1 MEPFCENAVLMPHG
15 NLEAYRRKRSGEATP
30 EPMGSRTAAGSGRFV
45 VQKHAARRVH
55 FDLRLELGGTLKSWA
70 VPRGP
75 SLDPEVKRL
84 AVATEDHPLEYVDFE
99 GSIPAGNY
107 GAGAMIVWDSG
118 RWTPLEDPAAGME
131 SGKLL
136 FELHGYKLRG
146 VWTLF
151 RTGGR
156 RQTDDGSQWLLM
168 KKPDAAARPAG
179 SDADDDDRDPDGGL
193 PPHSVLSGLTVEE
206 LRDGCDRIEGVRA
219 EIEASEAPRRP
230 VDPRSLPL
238 MLATAADRPFSRA
251 GWIYE
256 LKYDGYRLVAA
267 REGGSVFL
275 RYRRGGDVTAL
286 YPELTRALRRLPV
299 ESLVLDGEVT
309 VLDGGGRPSF
319 PMLQRRGLLSRP
331 ADIARASVRQPATL
345 FAFDLVSFEGR
356 DLRPLPLLERK
367 GWLAR
372 TLPPAGPLR
381 YADHIEEQGE
391 AFFEQ
396 AAAMGLEGA
405 MAKDG
410 ASRYVGRR
418 SSSWVKFRTERTADF
433 AIVGMSPPKGSRI
446 GLGALHLAVWDP
458 DVPAGAAEA
467 GQAGGDGP
475 GQDEGD
481 AGDRSRGS
489 LVYAGRVGTGFSDAD
504 LAELAQRLSANRRE
518 DPPCQAPRGADDA
531 HGEGETGAGSAV
543 GGAVPA
549 AGAAPDVHA
558 AALLTDDHIM
568 GGRVADQTWTEPD
581 DELVCEVRYKE
592 WTPHGML
599 RHPVF
604 LRLRDDKPLEDCIR
618 RAEPRAG
625 RAEPPAPPAPQVEV
639 TNASKVFWPNEGYTK
654 GDLIDFY
661 AAIAGA
667 MQPYFTD
674 RPLVMTRY
682 PDGIEGKSFFQKN
695 APDFAPD
702 WLHTVRLTSP
712 RTGKDVEYFVC
723 QNRESLVY
731 VANLA
736 AIVLHVW
743 SSRLHQLGQPDW
755 CILDLDPKDAPF
767 DDVIE
772 IALAIR
778 RLCRKIELP
787 SFVKTSGSSGLHV
800 LLPLGGACTYEQSRS
815 LGQLIA
821 QIICRQLPEIATVTR
836 NPERRGGKVYI
847 DFVQNGRGRLLVA
860 PFSVRPLPAAP
871 VSTPLRWSEVKP
883 GLDLRDHTIR
893 TVPQRLRKLKT
904 DPLRGVLTEKPDLLA
919 ALRRLSELV

>member
-1 MEPFCENAVLMPHG
+1 MPHG
-15 NLEAYRRKRSGEATP
+15 NLDAYRRKRSSEATP
-30 EPMGSRTAAGSGRFV
+30 EPMGSRTTAGGGRFV

-55 FDLRLELGGTLKSWA
+55 FDLRLELEGTLKSWA

-84 AVATEDHPLEYVDFE
+84 AVATEDHPLEYADFE

-118 RWTPLEDPAAGME
+118 RWVPLEDPVAGME

-136 FELHGYKLRG
+136 FELNGYKLRG

-168 KKPDAAARPAG
+168 KKPDAASRPLEEG
-179 SDADDDDRDPDGGL
+179 NDGEDEL
-193 PPHSVLSGLTVEE
+193 PPESVLSGLTVEE
-206 LRDGCDRIEGVRA
+206 LRDGCERIEDVRA
-219 EIEASEAPRRP
+219 GIEASDAPRRQ

-238 MLATAADRPFSRA
+238 MLATASDRPFSRA

-267 REGGSVFL
+267 KEGGSVFL

-286 YPELTRALRRLPV
+286 YPELARALRRLPV
-299 ESLVLDGEVT
+299 DSLVLDGEVT

-319 PMLQRRGLLSRP
+319 ARLQTRALLSRP
-331 ADIARASVRQPATL
+331 VDIEQASVRRPATL

-367 GWLAR
+367 GWLAQV
-372 TLPPAGPLR
+372 LPPAGPLR
-381 YADHIEEQGE
+381 YSDHIEEQGE

-396 AAAMGLEGA
+396 AVAMGLEGT

-410 ASRYVGRR
+410 ASRYTGRR
-418 SSSWVKFRTERTADF
+418 SSSWVKLRAERTGDF
-433 AIVGMSPPKGSRI
+433 AIVGMSSPKGSRV
-446 GLGALHLAVWDP
+446 GLGSLHLAVWDT
-458 DVPAGAAEA
+458 EA
-467 GQAGGDGP
+467 GG
-475 GQDEGD
+475 
-481 AGDRSRGS
+481 
-489 LVYAGRVGTGFSDAD
+489 LVYAGRVGTGFDDAT
-504 LAELAQRLSANRRE
+504 LAELAERLSARRRE
-518 DPPCQAPRGADDA
+518 DPPCWAPSAEGPAVEAALTDA
-531 HGEGETGAGSAV
+531 H
-543 GGAVPA
+543 
-549 AGAAPDVHA
+549 
-558 AALLTDDHIM
+558 LLD
-568 GGRVADQTWTEPD
+568 GRVADQTWIEPD
-581 DELVCEVRYKE
+581 DGLICEVRFKE

-604 LRLRDDKPLEDCIR
+604 LRLRDDKPLEDCVR
-618 RAEPRAG
+618 RDEPRG
-625 RAEPPAPPAPQVEV
+625 REATLSAAPERRVEI
-639 TNASKVFWPNEGYTK
+639 TNQSKVFWPDEGYAK

-661 AAIAGA
+661 AAVSEA
-667 MQPYFTD
+667 MQPYLTD

-767 DDVIE
+767 EDVIE

-778 RLCRKIELP
+778 RLCRQIKLP

-883 GLDLRDHTIR
+883 GLDLRDHNIR
-893 TVPQRLRKLKT
+893 TVPERLKKLRT
-904 DPLRGVLTEKPDLLA
+904 DPLRGVLTEQPDLLA

>member
-1 MEPFCENAVLMPHG
+1 MPHG
-15 NLEAYRRKRSGEATP
+15 NLDAYRRKRSSEATP
-30 EPMGSRTAAGSGRFV
+30 EPMGSRTTAVGGRFV
-45 VQKHAARRVH
+45 IQKHAARRVH
-55 FDLRLELGGTLKSWA
+55 FDLRLELEGTLKSWA

-84 AVATEDHPLEYVDFE
+84 AVATEDHPLEYADFE

-118 RWTPLEDPAAGME
+118 RWVPLEDPVAGME

-168 KKPDAAARPAG
+168 KKPDTAARPQE
-179 SDADDDDRDPDGGL
+179 DADGEDEL
-193 PPHSVLSGLTVEE
+193 PPESVLSGLTVEE
-206 LRDGCDRIEGVRA
+206 LRDGCDRIEQVRA
-219 EIEASEAPRRP
+219 EIEASDAPHRP

-238 MLATAADRPFSRA
+238 MLATASDRPFSRA

-267 REGGSVFL
+267 KEGGNVFL
-275 RYRRGGDVTAL
+275 RYRRGADVTAL
-286 YPELTRALRRLPV
+286 YPELARALRRLPV
-299 ESLVLDGEVT
+299 DSLALDGEVT

-319 PMLQRRGLLSRP
+319 ARLQTRALLSRP
-331 ADIARASVRQPATL
+331 VDIEQASVRRPATL
-345 FAFDLVSFEGR
+345 FAFDLVSFEGH

-372 TLPPAGPLR
+372 VLPPAGPLR
-381 YADHIEEQGE
+381 YSDHIEERGE
-391 AFFEQ
+391 EFFEQ
-396 AAAMGLEGA
+396 AVAMGLEGT

-418 SSSWVKFRTERTADF
+418 SSSWVKLRAERTGDF
-433 AIVGMSPPKGSRI
+433 AIVGMSAPKGSRV
-446 GLGALHLAVWDP
+446 GLGSLHLAVWDP
-458 DVPAGAAEA
+458 EA
-467 GQAGGDGP
+467 G
-475 GQDEGD
+475 
-481 AGDRSRGS
+481 R
-489 LVYAGRVGTGFSDAD
+489 LVYAGRVGTGFDDAT
-504 LAELAQRLSANRRE
+504 LAELAERLSASRRE
-518 DPPCQAPRGADDA
+518 DPPCWAPSAEGPAVEAALTDA
-531 HGEGETGAGSAV
+531 H
-543 GGAVPA
+543 
-549 AGAAPDVHA
+549 
-558 AALLTDDHIM
+558 LLD
-568 GGRVADQTWTEPD
+568 GRVDDQTWVEPD
-581 DELVCEVRYKE
+581 DELVCEVRFKE
-592 WTPHGML
+592 WTPHGLL

-604 LRLRDDKPLEDCIR
+604 LRLRDDKPLEDCVR
-618 RAEPRAG
+618 RAVPRHGEA
-625 RAEPPAPPAPQVEV
+625 AQPAPPERRVEI
-639 TNASKVFWPNEGYTK
+639 TNKSKVFWPDEGYTK

-661 AAIAGA
+661 TAVPEA
-667 MQPYFTD
+667 MQPYLTD

-767 DDVIE
+767 EDVIE
-772 IALAIR
+772 IAVAIR

-787 SFVKTSGSSGLHV
+787 SFIKTSGSSGLHV

-821 QIICRQLPEIATVTR
+821 RIICRQLPEIATVTR

-883 GLDLRDHTIR
+883 GLDLRDHNIR
-893 TVPQRLRKLKT
+893 TVPERLKKLKT
-904 DPLRGVLTEKPDLLA
+904 DPLRDVLTEQPDLLA

>member
-1 MEPFCENAVLMPHG
+1 MEPVCENAGLMPHG
-15 NLEAYRRKRSGEATP
+15 NLEAYRRKRSSEATP
-30 EPMGSRTAAGSGRFV
+30 EPMGSRAAAGGGRFV

-55 FDLRLELGGTLKSWA
+55 FDLRLELEGTLKSWA

-84 AVATEDHPLEYVDFE
+84 AVATEDHPLEYADFE

-118 RWTPLEDPAAGME
+118 RWVPLEDPVAGME

-136 FELHGYKLRG
+136 FELRGYKLRG

-168 KKPDAAARPAG
+168 KKPDTAARPREVEG
-179 SDADDDDRDPDGGL
+179 GDEDGL
-193 PPHSVLSGLTVEE
+193 PPESVLSGLTVEE
-206 LRDGCDRIEGVRA
+206 LRDGCDRIEEVRTG
-219 EIEASEAPRRP
+219 IEASDAPRRL

-267 REGGSVFL
+267 KEGGSVFL

-286 YPELTRALRRLPV
+286 YPELVRALRRLPV
-299 ESLVLDGEVT
+299 DSLVLDGEVT

-319 PMLQRRGLLSRP
+319 ARLQTRALLSRP
-331 ADIARASVRQPATL
+331 VEIEQASVRRPATL
-345 FAFDLVSFEGR
+345 FAFDLVSFEGH

-367 GWLAR
+367 GWLAQV
-372 TLPPAGPLR
+372 LPPAGPLR
-381 YADHIEEQGE
+381 YSDHIEERGE
-391 AFFEQ
+391 EFFEQ
-396 AAAMGLEGA
+396 AVAMGLEGT

-410 ASRYVGRR
+410 ASRYTGRR
-418 SSSWVKFRTERTADF
+418 SSAWVKLRAERTGDF
-433 AIVGMSPPKGSRI
+433 AIVGMSPPKGGRV
-446 GLGALHLAVWDP
+446 GLGSLHLAVWN
-458 DVPAGAAEA
+458 AEA
-467 GQAGGDGP
+467 GG
-475 GQDEGD
+475 
-481 AGDRSRGS
+481 

-504 LAELAQRLSANRRE
+504 LTHLAELLSARQRE
-518 DPPCQAPRGADDA
+518 DPPCHAPV
-531 HGEGETGAGSAV
+531 GEDG
-543 GGAVPA
+543 A
-549 AGAAPDVHA
+549 AGNE
-558 AALLTDDHIM
+558 LTDGHLM
-568 GGRVADQTWTEPD
+568 GGRIEDQTWVEPD
-581 DELVCEVRYKE
+581 DALVCEVRFKE
-592 WTPHGML
+592 WTPHGLL

-604 LRLRDDKPLEDCIR
+604 LRLRDDKPLEDCVR
-618 RAEPRAG
+618 RDEPRG
-625 RAEPPAPPAPQVEV
+625 REATLPAPPERRVEV
-639 TNASKVFWPNEGYTK
+639 TNQSKVFWPDEGYTK

-661 AAIAGA
+661 AAVSEA
-667 MQPYFTD
+667 MQPYLTD

-682 PDGIEGKSFFQKN
+682 PDGVDGKSFFQKN

-767 DDVIE
+767 EDVIE

-778 RLCRKIELP
+778 RLCLQIKLP

-800 LLPLGGACTYEQSRS
+800 LLPLAGACTYEQSRS

-883 GLDLRDHTIR
+883 GLDLRDHNIR
-893 TVPQRLRKLKT
+893 TVPERLKKLKT
-904 DPLRGVLTEKPDLLA
+904 DPLRGVLTEQPDLLA

>member
-1 MEPFCENAVLMPHG
+1 MPHG
-15 NLEAYRRKRSGEATP
+15 NLDAYRRKRSSEATP
-30 EPMGSRTAAGSGRFV
+30 EPMGSRTTAGGGRFV

-55 FDLRLELGGTLKSWA
+55 FDLRLELEGTLKSWA

-84 AVATEDHPLEYVDFE
+84 AVATEDHPLEYADFE

-118 RWTPLEDPAAGME
+118 RWVPLEDPVAGME

-168 KKPDAAARPAG
+168 KKPDAAARPQEEAG
-179 SDADDDDRDPDGGL
+179 GEDEL
-193 PPHSVLSGLTVEE
+193 PPESVLSGLTVEE
-206 LRDGCDRIEGVRA
+206 LRDGCERIEDVRA
-219 EIEASEAPRRP
+219 GIEASAAPRRQ
-230 VDPRSLPL
+230 VDPSSLPL
-238 MLATAADRPFSRA
+238 MLATASDRPFSRA

-267 REGGSVFL
+267 KEGGSVFF

-286 YPELTRALRRLPV
+286 YPELARALRRLPV
-299 ESLVLDGEVT
+299 DSLVLDGEVT

-319 PMLQRRGLLSRP
+319 AKLQTRALLSRP
-331 ADIARASVRQPATL
+331 VDIEQASVRRPATL

-356 DLRPLPLLERK
+356 DLRSLPLLERK
-367 GWLAR
+367 GWLAQV
-372 TLPPAGPLR
+372 LPPAGPLR
-381 YADHIEEQGE
+381 YSDHIEERGE
-391 AFFEQ
+391 EFFEQ
-396 AAAMGLEGA
+396 AVAMGLEGT

-410 ASRYVGRR
+410 ASRYTGRR
-418 SSSWVKFRTERTADF
+418 SSSWVKLRAERTGDF
-433 AIVGMSPPKGSRI
+433 AIVGMSPAKGSRV
-446 GLGALHLAVWDP
+446 GLGSLHVAVWD
-458 DVPAGAAEA
+458 AEA
-467 GQAGGDGP
+467 GG
-475 GQDEGD
+475 
-481 AGDRSRGS
+481 
-489 LVYAGRVGTGFSDAD
+489 LVYAGRVGTGLDDAT
-504 LAELAQRLSANRRE
+504 LAELAERLSPRRRE
-518 DPPCQAPRGADDA
+518 DPPCWAPSAEGPAVEAALTDA
-531 HGEGETGAGSAV
+531 H
-543 GGAVPA
+543 
-549 AGAAPDVHA
+549 
-558 AALLTDDHIM
+558 LLD
-568 GGRVADQTWTEPD
+568 GRVADQTWVEPD
-581 DELVCEVRYKE
+581 DELICEVRFKE

-604 LRLRDDKPLEDCIR
+604 LRLRDDKPLEDCVR
-618 RAEPRAG
+618 RDEPRG
-625 RAEPPAPPAPQVEV
+625 REATLSAPPERQVEI
-639 TNASKVFWPNEGYTK
+639 TNHSKVFWPDEGYAK

-661 AAIAGA
+661 AAVSEA
-667 MQPYFTD
+667 MQPYLTD

-767 DDVIE
+767 EDVIE

-778 RLCRKIELP
+778 RLCRQIKLP

-883 GLDLRDHTIR
+883 GLDLRDHNIR
-893 TVPQRLRKLKT
+893 TVPERLKKLKT
-904 DPLRGVLTEKPDLLA
+904 DPLRGVLTEQPDLLA

>member
-1 MEPFCENAVLMPHG
+1 MSRMPSG
-15 NLEAYRRKRSGEATP
+15 NLEAYRRKRSSEATP
-30 EPMGSRTAAGSGRFV
+30 EPFGPATGTGAGRFV

-55 FDLRLELGGTLKSWA
+55 FDLRLELEGTLKSWA

-84 AVATEDHPLEYVDFE
+84 AVATEDHPLEYADFE
-99 GSIPAGNY
+99 GSIPAANY

-118 RWTPLEDPAAGME
+118 RWRPLEDPVAGME

-136 FELHGYKLRG
+136 FELQGYKLRG

-156 RQTDDGSQWLLM
+156 RQKDDGNQWLLM
-168 KKPDAAARPAG
+168 KKPDGAARPESEG
-179 SDADDDDRDPDGGL
+179 GEDDL
-193 PPHSVLSGLTVEE
+193 PPESVLSGLTVEE
-206 LRDGCDRIEGVRA
+206 LRDGCERIEEVRA
-219 EIEASEAPRRP
+219 EVRASEARRRR

-238 MLATAADRPFSRA
+238 MLAVTGDRPFSRE

-267 REGGSVFL
+267 KEGGSVFL
-275 RYRRGGDVTAL
+275 RYRNGGDVTAL
-286 YPELTRALRRLPV
+286 YPELSRAMRRLPV
-299 ESLVLDGEVT
+299 ESLILDGEVT

-319 PMLQRRGLLSRP
+319 ARLQTRALLNRP
-331 ADIARASVRQPATL
+331 VDIEQASVRRPATL
-345 FAFDLVSFEGR
+345 FAFDLVAFEGS
-356 DLRPLPLLERK
+356 DLRSLPLLERK
-367 GWLAR
+367 GLLAKV
-372 TLPPAGPLR
+372 LPPAGPLR
-381 YADHIEEQGE
+381 YSDHIEEQGE

-396 AAAMGLEGA
+396 VTAMRLEGA

-410 ASRYVGRR
+410 DSRYVGRR
-418 SSSWVKFRTERTADF
+418 SSSWVKLRTEQTADLV
-433 AIVGMSPPKGSRI
+433 IVGMSPPKGSRV
-446 GLGALHLAVWDP
+446 GLGSLHLAVWDP
-458 DVPAGAAEA
+458 EA
-467 GQAGGDGP
+467 SG
-475 GQDEGD
+475 
-481 AGDRSRGS
+481 
-489 LVYAGRVGTGFSDAD
+489 LVYAGRVGTGFSDAK
-504 LAELAQRLSANRRE
+504 LAELTERLSANRRD
-518 DPPCQAPRGADDA
+518 DPPCRGA
-531 HGEGETGAGSAV
+531 G
-543 GGAVPA
+543 
-549 AGAAPDVHA
+549 
-558 AALLTDDHIM
+558 TDDDPAHRPLADSDLM
-568 GGRVADQTWTEPD
+568 GGRIEDQTWIDPD
-581 DELVCEVRYKE
+581 PELICEIRYKE

-604 LRLRDDKPLEDCIR
+604 LRLRDDKPIEDCVR
-618 RAEPRAG
+618 RDATRAPG
-625 RAEPPAPPAPQVEV
+625 AAPPTPERRVEV
-639 TNASKVFWPNEGYTK
+639 TNRSKVFWPAEGYTK

-661 AAIAGA
+661 AAIADA
-667 MQPYFTD
+667 MQPYLTD

-682 PDGIEGKSFFQKN
+682 PDGIDGKSFFQKN

-702 WLHTVRLTSP
+702 WLQTVKLISP
-712 RTGKDVEYFVC
+712 RTDREVEYFVC
-723 QNRESLVY
+723 QDRESLVY
-731 VANLA
+731 IANLG

-767 DDVIE
+767 EDVIE

-778 RLCRKIELP
+778 RLCRQIKLP

-800 LLPLGGACTYEQSRS
+800 LLPLGGACTFEQSRG

-821 QIICRQLPEIATVTR
+821 QIICRQLPDIATVTR

-871 VSTPLRWSEVKP
+871 VSTPLHWTEVKP
-883 GLDLRDHTIR
+883 GLDLRDHNIR
-893 TVPQRLRKLKT
+893 SLPERLKKLKT
-904 DPLRGVLTEKPDLLA
+904 DPLRGVLTEQPDLLA

>member
-1 MEPFCENAVLMPHG
+1 MPHG
-15 NLEAYRRKRSGEATP
+15 NLDAYRRKRSSEATP
-30 EPMGSRTAAGSGRFV
+30 EPMGSRTTAGGGRFV

-55 FDLRLELGGTLKSWA
+55 FDLRLELEGTLKSWA

-84 AVATEDHPLEYVDFE
+84 AVATEDHPLEYADFE

-107 GAGAMIVWDSG
+107 GAGAMIVWDTG
-118 RWTPLEDPAAGME
+118 RWIPLEDPVAGME

-136 FELHGYKLRG
+136 FELRGYKLRG

-168 KKPDAAARPAG
+168 KKPDAAARPLEEG
-179 SDADDDDRDPDGGL
+179 RDGEEEL
-193 PPHSVLSGLTVEE
+193 PPESVLSGLTVEE
-206 LRDGCDRIEGVRA
+206 LRDGCDRIEEVRA
-219 EIEASEAPRRP
+219 GIEASTAPRRS

-238 MLATAADRPFSRA
+238 MLATASDRPFSRP

-267 REGGSVFL
+267 KEGGSVFL

-286 YPELTRALRRLPV
+286 YPELVRALRRLPV
-299 ESLVLDGEVT
+299 DSLVLDGEVT

-319 PMLQRRGLLSRP
+319 ARLQTRALLSRP
-331 ADIARASVRQPATL
+331 VDIEQASVRRPATL

-356 DLRPLPLLERK
+356 DLRPLPLLQRK
-367 GWLAR
+367 DWLAQV
-372 TLPPAGPLR
+372 LPPAGPLR
-381 YADHIEEQGE
+381 YSDHIEERGE
-391 AFFEQ
+391 EFFEQ
-396 AAAMGLEGA
+396 AVAMGLEGT

-410 ASRYVGRR
+410 ASRYTGRR
-418 SSSWVKFRTERTADF
+418 SSSWVKLRAERTGDF
-433 AIVGMSPPKGSRI
+433 AIVGMSSPKGSRV
-446 GLGALHLAVWDP
+446 GLGSLHLAVWD
-458 DVPAGAAEA
+458 AEA
-467 GQAGGDGP
+467 GG
-475 GQDEGD
+475 
-481 AGDRSRGS
+481 
-489 LVYAGRVGTGFSDAD
+489 LVYAGRVGTGFDDATLTE
-504 LAELAQRLSANRRE
+504 LAERLSASRRE
-518 DPPCQAPRGADDA
+518 EPPCWAPAPEGPAVEAAITDA
-531 HGEGETGAGSAV
+531 H
-543 GGAVPA
+543 
-549 AGAAPDVHA
+549 
-558 AALLTDDHIM
+558 LLD
-568 GGRVADQTWTEPD
+568 GRVSDQTWVEPD

-604 LRLRDDKPLEDCIR
+604 LQLRSDKPLEDCVR
-618 RAEPRAG
+618 RAAPRSGEATQPESPK
-625 RAEPPAPPAPQVEV
+625 RQVEV
-639 TNASKVFWPNEGYTK
+639 TNRSKVFWPDEGYTK

-661 AAIAGA
+661 AAVSEA
-667 MQPYFTD
+667 MQPYLTD

-767 DDVIE
+767 EDVIE

-778 RLCRKIELP
+778 RLCRQIELP

-871 VSTPLRWSEVKP
+871 VSTPLRWSEVKR
-883 GLDLRDHTIR
+883 GLDLRDHNIR
-893 TVPQRLRKLKT
+893 TVPERLTKLKT
-904 DPLRGVLTEKPDLLA
+904 DPLRGVLTEQPDLLA

>member
-1 MEPFCENAVLMPHG
+1 MPHG
-15 NLEAYRRKRSGEATP
+15 NLEAYRRKRSSEATP
-30 EPMGSRTAAGSGRFV
+30 EPMGARTAAGGGRFV

-55 FDLRLELGGTLKSWA
+55 FDLRLELEGALKSWA

-75 SLDPEVKRL
+75 SLDPEIKRL
-84 AVATEDHPLEYVDFE
+84 AVATEDHPLEYADFE

-107 GAGAMIVWDSG
+107 GAGAMIVWDNG
-118 RWTPLEDPAAGME
+118 RWVPLEDPVAGME
-131 SGKLL
+131 NGKLL

-151 RTGGR
+151 RAGGR
-156 RQTDDGSQWLLM
+156 RRTDDGSQWLLM
-168 KKPDAAARPAG
+168 KKPDAAARPRDE
-179 SDADDDDRDPDGGL
+179 SDCEDEL
-193 PPHSVLSGLTVEE
+193 PPESVLSGLTVEE

-219 EIEASEAPRRP
+219 GIQASDAPRRP

-238 MLATAADRPFSRA
+238 MLATASDRPFSRV
-251 GWIYE
+251 GWIHE
-256 LKYDGYRLVAA
+256 LKYDGYRMVAA

-299 ESLVLDGEVT
+299 DSLVLDGEVA

-319 PMLQRRGLLSRP
+319 AKLQTRALLSRP
-331 ADIARASVRQPATL
+331 VDVELASVRRPATL

-372 TLPPAGPLR
+372 VLAPAGPIR
-381 YADHIEEQGE
+381 YADHIDERGEE
-391 AFFEQ
+391 FFER
-396 AAAMGLEGA
+396 AVAMGLEGT

-418 SSSWVKFRTERTADF
+418 SSSWVKLRAERTGDF
-433 AIVGMSPPKGSRI
+433 AIVGMSSPKGGRV
-446 GLGALHLAVWDP
+446 GLGSLHLAVWD
-458 DVPAGAAEA
+458 AET
-467 GQAGGDGP
+467 G
-475 GQDEGD
+475 
-481 AGDRSRGS
+481 R
-489 LVYAGRVGTGFSDAD
+489 LVYAGRVGTGFSDAT
-504 LAELAQRLSANRRE
+504 LAELAARLSASRRE
-518 DPPCQAPRGADDA
+518 DPPCWA
-531 HGEGETGAGSAV
+531 
-543 GGAVPA
+543 PA
-549 AGAAPDVHA
+549 AGDSVVE
-558 AALLTDDHIM
+558 AALADAHLLD
-568 GGRVADQTWTEPD
+568 GRVADQTWVQPD
-581 DELVCEVRYKE
+581 DELVCEVRFKE
-592 WTPHGML
+592 WTPHGLL

-604 LRLRDDKPLEDCIR
+604 LRLRADKPLEDCVR
-618 RAEPRAG
+618 RASPRGGGA
-625 RAEPPAPPAPQVEV
+625 PPAPPRRTVDV
-639 TNASKVFWPNEGYTK
+639 TNRSKVFWPNDGYTK

-661 AAIAGA
+661 AAAAEA
-667 MQPYFTD
+667 MQPYLSD
-674 RPLVMTRY
+674 RPLVTTRY

-702 WLHTVRLTSP
+702 WLRTVRLTSP
-712 RTGKDVEYFVC
+712 RTGKDVEYVVC

-731 VANLA
+731 LANLA

-743 SSRLHQLGQPDW
+743 SSRLHRLGQPDW

-767 DDVIE
+767 EDVIE

-778 RLCRKIELP
+778 RLCRRIQLP
-787 SFVKTSGSSGLHV
+787 SYVKTSGSSGLHV
-800 LLPLGGACTYEQSRS
+800 LLPLGGACTWEQSRS

-821 QIICRQLPEIATVTR
+821 RIICRQLPEIATVAR

-883 GLDLRDHTIR
+883 GLDLRDHDIR
-893 TVPQRLRKLKT
+893 TVPKRLKRLRT
-904 DPLRGVLTEKPDLLA
+904 DPLRGVLTRKPDLLA

>member
-1 MEPFCENAVLMPHG
+1 MPRG
-15 NLEAYRRKRSGEATP
+15 NLEAYRRKRSSEATP
-30 EPMGSRTAAGSGRFV
+30 EPFGPATGTGVGRFV

-55 FDLRLELGGTLKSWA
+55 FDLRLELEGTLKSWA

-84 AVATEDHPLEYVDFE
+84 AVATEDHPLEYADFE

-118 RWTPLEDPAAGME
+118 RWIPLEDPVAGME

-151 RTGGR
+151 RTAGR

-168 KKPDAAARPAG
+168 KKPDAAARPREDGAEG
-179 SDADDDDRDPDGGL
+179 DDEL
-193 PPHSVLSGLTVEE
+193 PPESVLSGLTVEE
-206 LRDGCDRIEGVRA
+206 VRDGCDRIEEVRA
-219 EIEASEAPRRP
+219 EIDASEAQRRR

-238 MLATAADRPFSRA
+238 MLATASDRPFSRP

-267 REGGSVFL
+267 KEGGSVFL
-275 RYRRGGDVTAL
+275 RYRRGSDVTAL
-286 YPELTRALRRLPV
+286 YPELARALRRLPV
-299 ESLVLDGEVT
+299 DSLVLDGEVT

-319 PMLQRRGLLSRP
+319 ARLQTRAMLSRP
-331 ADIARASVRQPATL
+331 VDIEQASVRRPATL

-356 DLRPLPLLERK
+356 DVRPLPLLERK

-372 TLPPAGPLR
+372 VLPPAGPLR
-381 YADHIEEQGE
+381 YSDHIEERGE

-396 AAAMGLEGA
+396 VAAMGLEGA

-410 ASRYVGRR
+410 ASRYTGRR
-418 SSSWVKFRTERTADF
+418 SSSWVKLRTERTADLVV
-433 AIVGMSPPKGSRI
+433 IGMSPPKGSRV
-446 GLGALHLAVWDP
+446 GLGSLHLAVWDP
-458 DVPAGAAEA
+458 EVPPGPTE
-467 GQAGGDGP
+467 GGSAGG
-475 GQDEGD
+475 
-481 AGDRSRGS
+481 

-504 LAELAQRLSANRRE
+504 LVELAERLGALRRE
-518 DPPCQAPRGADDA
+518 TPPCWVPQAA
-531 HGEGETGAGSAV
+531 TV
-543 GGAVPA
+543 
-549 AGAAPDVHA
+549 
-558 AALLTDDHIM
+558 LTDADLLD
-568 GGRVADQTWTEPD
+568 GRVEDQTWVEP
-581 DELVCEVRYKE
+581 EVACEVRFKN
-592 WTPHGML
+592 WTPHGLL
-599 RHPVF
+599 RHAVF
-604 LRLRDDKPLEDCIR
+604 LRLRDDKPIEDCVR
-618 RAEPRAG
+618 RAPPRAAG
-625 RAEPPAPPAPQVEV
+625 ASPPEPPERHVDL
-639 TNASKVFWPNEGYTK
+639 TNTSKVFWPDEGYTK

-661 AAIAGA
+661 AAIADS
-667 MQPYFTD
+667 MQPYLTD

-702 WLHTVRLTSP
+702 WLQTVRLTSP
-712 RTGKDVEYFVC
+712 RTGKDVEHFVC

-743 SSRLHQLGQPDW
+743 SSRLHELGQPDW

-767 DDVIE
+767 EDVIE

-778 RLCRKIELP
+778 RLCRKIKLP

-821 QIICRQLPEIATVTR
+821 KIICRELPEVATVTR
-836 NPERRGGKVYI
+836 NPERRGGKVYL

-883 GLDLRDHTIR
+883 GLDLREHNIH
-893 TVPQRLRKLKT
+893 TVPERLKRLKT
-904 DPLRGVLTEKPDLLA
+904 DPLRAVLTEKPDLLA

>member
-1 MEPFCENAVLMPHG
+1 MPHG
-15 NLEAYRRKRSGEATP
+15 DLEAYRRKRSSEGTP
-30 EPMGSRTAAGSGRFV
+30 EPMGSRAAAGGGRFV

-55 FDLRLELGGTLKSWA
+55 FDLRLELEGTLKSWA

-84 AVATEDHPLEYVDFE
+84 AVATEDHPLEYADFE

-107 GAGAMIVWDSG
+107 GAGAMIVWDAG
-118 RWTPLEDPAAGME
+118 RWKPLEDPVAGME
-131 SGKLL
+131 GGKLL
-136 FELHGYKLRG
+136 FELRGYKLRG

-156 RQTDDGSQWLLM
+156 RQTADGSQWLLM
-168 KKPDAAARPAG
+168 KKPDAAARRAGRGSVANGAG
-179 SDADDDDRDPDGGL
+179 SEVDADGSDGNAAGDGSEVDADADGGNADSEPGDGL
-193 PPHSVLSGLTVEE
+193 PQESILSGLTVEE
-206 LRDGCDRIEGVRA
+206 LRDGCERIEELRA
-219 EIEASEAPRRP
+219 EVEASAAPRRR
-230 VDPRSLPL
+230 VDPRTLPL
-238 MLATAADRPFSRA
+238 MLATAGDRPFSRA

-256 LKYDGYRLVAA
+256 LKHDGYRMVAA
-267 REGGSVFL
+267 RDGGSAFL

-286 YPELTRALRRLPV
+286 YPELTRALRALPV
-299 ESLVLDGEVT
+299 QSLVLDGEVV

-319 PMLQRRGLLSRP
+319 PRLQQRGLLSRQV
-331 ADIARASVRQPATL
+331 DIERAAVRQPATL

-367 GWLAR
+367 ALLAR
-372 TLPPAGPLR
+372 VLPPAGPLR
-381 YADHIEEQGE
+381 YSDHIEERGE

-396 AAAMGLEGA
+396 VAAMGLEGA

-410 ASRYVGRR
+410 GSRYLGRR

-433 AIVGMSPPKGSRI
+433 AIVGMSPPKGSRV
-446 GLGALHLAVWDP
+446 GFGSLHLAVWDP
-458 DVPAGAAEA
+458 EA
-467 GQAGGDGP
+467 G
-475 GQDEGD
+475 E
-481 AGDRSRGS
+481 
-489 LVYAGRVGTGFSDAD
+489 LVYAGRVGTGFNDAD
-504 LAELAQRLSANRRE
+504 LTDLAERLSARRRE
-518 DPPCQAPRGADDA
+518 TPPCSAPAGAPEA
-531 HGEGETGAGSAV
+531 
-543 GGAVPA
+543 GGALA
-549 AGAAPDVHA
+549 DG
-558 AALLTDDHIM
+558 HIM
-568 GGRVADQTWTEPD
+568 GGRIADQTWVEPAD
-581 DELVCEVRYKE
+581 DLICEVRYKE

-604 LRLRDDKPLEDCIR
+604 LRLRDDKPIEDCVR
-618 RAEPRAG
+618 RAGPRAG
-625 RAEPPAPPAPQVEV
+625 GAAPPAPPERLVEI
-639 TNASKVFWPNEGYTK
+639 TNASKVFWPDEGYTK

-661 AAIAGA
+661 AAVAGA
-667 MQPYFTD
+667 IQPYLSD

-682 PDGIEGKSFFQKN
+682 PDGIDGKSFFQKN

-702 WLHTVRLTSP
+702 WLQTVRLTSP

-723 QNRESLVY
+723 QNRESLLY

-743 SSRLHQLGQPDW
+743 SSRLHRLGQPDW

-767 DDVIE
+767 EDVIE

-778 RLCRKIELP
+778 RLCRRIELP

-800 LLPLGGACTYEQSRS
+800 LLPLGGACTWEQSRG

-821 QIICRQLPEIATVTR
+821 QIVCRQLPEIATVTR
-836 NPERRGGKVYI
+836 NPERRAGKVYI
-847 DFVQNGRGRLLVA
+847 DYVQNGRGRLLVV

-883 GLDLRDHTIR
+883 GLDLRDHNIR
-893 TVPQRLRKLKT
+893 TVPERLKNLKA
-904 DPLRGVLTEKPDLLA
+904 DPLRGVLTEQPDLLD
-919 ALRRLSELV
+919 ALQRLSELV

>member
-1 MEPFCENAVLMPHG
+1 MPHG
-15 NLEAYRRKRSGEATP
+15 NLEAYRRKRSSEATP
-30 EPMGSRTAAGSGRFV
+30 EPMGSRAAAGGGRFV

-55 FDLRLELGGTLKSWA
+55 FDLRLELEGTLKSWA

-84 AVATEDHPLEYVDFE
+84 AVATEDHPLEYADFE

-118 RWTPLEDPAAGME
+118 RWVPLEDPVAGME

-168 KKPDAAARPAG
+168 KKPDAAAHPREEEG
-179 SDADDDDRDPDGGL
+179 GDEDGL
-193 PPHSVLSGLTVEE
+193 PPESVLSGLTVEE
-206 LRDGCDRIEGVRA
+206 LRDGCDRIEEVRTG
-219 EIEASEAPRRP
+219 IEASDAPRRL

-267 REGGSVFL
+267 KEGGSVFL
-275 RYRRGGDVTAL
+275 RYRRGGDVTTL
-286 YPELTRALRRLPV
+286 YPELARALRRLPV

-319 PMLQRRGLLSRP
+319 ARLQTRALLNRP
-331 ADIARASVRQPATL
+331 VDIEQASVRQPATL

-367 GWLAR
+367 GWLAQV
-372 TLPPAGPLR
+372 LPPAGPLR
-381 YADHIEEQGE
+381 YSDHIEERGE

-396 AAAMGLEGA
+396 AVAMGLEGT

-410 ASRYVGRR
+410 ASRYTGRR
-418 SSSWVKFRTERTADF
+418 SSSWVKLRAERTGDF
-433 AIVGMSPPKGSRI
+433 AIVGMSPPKGSRV
-446 GLGALHLAVWDP
+446 GLGSLHLAVWN
-458 DVPAGAAEA
+458 AEA
-467 GQAGGDGP
+467 GG
-475 GQDEGD
+475 
-481 AGDRSRGS
+481 

-504 LAELAQRLSANRRE
+504 LTHLAELLSARQRE
-518 DPPCQAPRGADDA
+518 DPPCHAPV
-531 HGEGETGAGSAV
+531 GEDG
-543 GGAVPA
+543 A
-549 AGAAPDVHA
+549 AGNE
-558 AALLTDDHIM
+558 LTDGHLM
-568 GGRVADQTWTEPD
+568 GGRIEDQTWVEPD
-581 DELVCEVRYKE
+581 DGSICEVRYKE

-604 LRLRDDKPLEDCIR
+604 LRLRDDKPLEDCVR
-618 RAEPRAG
+618 RAAPRGVEA
-625 RAEPPAPPAPQVEV
+625 AQPAPAKRQVEV
-639 TNASKVFWPNEGYTK
+639 TNESKVFWPDEGYTK

-661 AAIAGA
+661 AAISPA
-667 MQPYFTD
+667 MQPYLSD

-767 DDVIE
+767 GDVVE

-778 RLCRKIELP
+778 RLCRKIDLP

-800 LLPLGGACTYEQSRS
+800 LLPLGGACTWEQSRS

-836 NPERRGGKVYI
+836 NPERRGGRVYI

-883 GLDLRDHTIR
+883 GLDLRDHNIR
-893 TVPQRLRKLKT
+893 TVPERLRKLKA
-904 DPLRGVLTEKPDLLA
+904 DPLRGVLTETPDLLA

>member
-1 MEPFCENAVLMPHG
+1 MPHG
-15 NLEAYRRKRSGEATP
+15 NLDAYRRKRSSEATP
-30 EPMGSRTAAGSGRFV
+30 EPMGSRTTAAGGRFV

-55 FDLRLELGGTLKSWA
+55 FDLRLELEGTLKSWA

-75 SLDPEVKRL
+75 SLDPDVKRL
-84 AVATEDHPLEYVDFE
+84 AVATEDHPLEYADFE

-118 RWTPLEDPAAGME
+118 RWVPLEDPVAGME

-151 RTGGR
+151 RTAGR
-156 RQTDDGSQWLLM
+156 RRSSDGSQWLLM
-168 KKPDAAARPAG
+168 KKPDAAARPSEESG
-179 SDADDDDRDPDGGL
+179 DAEDEL
-193 PPHSVLSGLTVEE
+193 PPESVLSGLTVEE
-206 LRDGCDRIEGVRA
+206 LRDGCDRIEEVRA
-219 EIEASEAPRRP
+219 GIEASDAPRRR

-238 MLATAADRPFSRA
+238 MLATASDRPFSRA

-267 REGGSVFL
+267 KEGGSVFL

-286 YPELTRALRRLPV
+286 YPELARALRRLPV
-299 ESLVLDGEVT
+299 ESIVLDGEVT

-319 PMLQRRGLLSRP
+319 ARLQTRALLNRP
-331 ADIARASVRQPATL
+331 VDIEQASVRRPATL
-345 FAFDLVSFEGR
+345 FAFDLVSFEGH

-372 TLPPAGPLR
+372 VLPPAGPLR
-381 YADHIEEQGE
+381 YSDHIEERGE
-391 AFFEQ
+391 EFFEQ
-396 AAAMGLEGA
+396 AVAMGLEGT

-410 ASRYVGRR
+410 ASRYTGRR
-418 SSSWVKFRTERTADF
+418 SSSWVKLRAERTGDF
-433 AIVGMSPPKGSRI
+433 AIVGMSSPKGSRV
-446 GLGALHLAVWDP
+446 GLGSLHLAVWD
-458 DVPAGAAEA
+458 AAV
-467 GQAGGDGP
+467 GG
-475 GQDEGD
+475 
-481 AGDRSRGS
+481 
-489 LVYAGRVGTGFSDAD
+489 LVYAGRVGTGFDDAT
-504 LAELAQRLSANRRE
+504 LAELAERLSARRRKE
-518 DPPCQAPRGADDA
+518 PPCWAPSAEGPAVEAALSDA
-531 HGEGETGAGSAV
+531 H
-543 GGAVPA
+543 
-549 AGAAPDVHA
+549 
-558 AALLTDDHIM
+558 LL
-568 GGRVADQTWTEPD
+568 GGRVADQTWVEPD
-581 DELVCEVRYKE
+581 DELVCEVRFKE
-592 WTPHGML
+592 WTPHGLL

-604 LRLRDDKPLEDCIR
+604 LRLRDDKPIEDCVR
-618 RAEPRAG
+618 RDEPRG
-625 RAEPPAPPAPQVEV
+625 REATLPAPPERRVEI
-639 TNASKVFWPNEGYTK
+639 TNKSKEFWPDEGYTK

-661 AAIAGA
+661 AAISEA
-667 MQPYFTD
+667 MQPYLTD

-702 WLHTVRLTSP
+702 WLHKVRLTSP
-712 RTGKDVEYFVC
+712 RTGKDIEYFVC

-767 DDVIE
+767 EDVIE

-778 RLCRKIELP
+778 RLCHKIKLS

-800 LLPLGGACTYEQSRS
+800 LLPLGGACTWEQSRS

-883 GLDLRDHTIR
+883 GLDLRDHNIR
-893 TVPQRLRKLKT
+893 TVPERLKKLKT
-904 DPLRGVLTEKPDLLA
+904 DPLRGVLTEQPDLLA